1 MFMLPL
7 SAVHHATCCTLT
19 TLPTATTSMLLPSL
33 PIVYS
38 NGTMQWVFRNASTIR
53 IPGKSAAGFPV
64 YEDVGLIP
72 ESMDIKAGD
81 AYLHL
86 IDLP

>member
-1 MFMLPL
+1 
-7 SAVHHATCCTLT
+7 
-19 TLPTATTSMLLPSL
+19 
-33 PIVYS
+33 
-38 NGTMQWVFRNASTIR
+38 
-53 IPGKSAAGFPV
+53 V